1 MLPFSRI
8 NRRCTMWPTGLVLA
22 SIAASLILASPVQPM
37 ESSAVEMWECPGP
50 DGTILYTNKE
60 RPGCQPKVLQAL
72 SIVPSLPEMQ
82 FRPPGNSTYHSPSE
96 PHDFSYDT
104 PMGALRN
111 LTQIPDFARDWYAGN
126 AGGGSVQAEICGMYA
141 EWLHLAQNSRG
152 GFFFGTDPSYG
163 GNPTS
168 RNWYTPNYS
177 FYDNARYVALS
188 RMFGAGFVP
197 IGCH

>member
-1 MLPFSRI
+1 
-8 NRRCTMWPTGLVLA
+8 MWSTRLLLA
-22 SIAASLILASPVQPM
+22 SITASTILAFPLHAM

-50 DGTILYTNKE
+50 DGTTLYTNKE
-60 RPGCQPKVLQAL
+60 QPGCQPKILQAL
-72 SIVPSLPEMQ
+72 STVPSLPDLQ
-82 FRPPGNSTYHSPSE
+82 FRQSSGSSPYHFPSD
-96 PHDFSYDT
+96 PHDFSYDS

-111 LTQIPDFARDWYAGN
+111 MTQVPDFARDWYAGN
-126 AGGGSVQAEICGMYA
+126 AGNGSAQAEICGMYT

-168 RNWYTPNYS
+168 RNWYAPSYS
-177 FYDNARYVALS
+177 YYDNARYMALS
-188 RMFGAGFVP
+188 RMFGAGFIP